1 MTGRMKKYRE
11 SLKRTPEPIMLSQI
25 QQKMDLHGLMEYAK
39 KKGMKVVEL
48 TEKEKMSFMK

>member
-1 MTGRMKKYRE
+1 MTGQMKKYRE
-11 SLKRTPEPIMLSQI
+11 PLKRTPEPIMLSQI

>member
-1 MTGRMKKYRE
+1 MTGQMKKYRE
-11 SLKRTPEPIMLSQI
+11 LLKRTPEPIMLSQI

>member
-1 MTGRMKKYRE
+1 MTGQMKKYRE
-11 SLKRTPEPIMLSQI
+11 SLKRTPEPIMLNQI
-25 QQKMDLHGLMEYAK
+25 QQKIDLHGLMEYEK

>member
-1 MTGRMKKYRE
+1 MTGQMKKYRE

>member
-1 MTGRMKKYRE
+1 MNGQMKKYRE